1 MNPPHSFSL
10 VLLALL
16 AAWPGLAPAIDVG
29 ELTAIYARQAQV
41 KGFTPPQS
49 PAEFAADFAGFATT
63 SEFKAAIG
71 APKSA
76 GDPHLGP
83 RLKRLIAAHQVKG
96 GGDWPQA
103 LETLEAPAPSD
114 GVGLTLLPKSAADSE
129 ALLNQV
135 RSHGGDGLIASA
147 TGTVLVTVPGD
158 RLETLL
164 DATPT
169 GYIDLQPRY
178 EPYFGPTTGE
188 GVAMMQ
194 IPALHNAGVKGQG
207 VTVAVFDLGFTGYSQ
222 LVRAGELPKA
232 RATHAAGRQPFE
244 GSTVHGTACAEIVAD
259 VAPAAE
265 QVLVRFDGN
274 FESLQ
279 QGLQWLR
286 QQKGVVAV
294 NASWGSH
301 LRRIDGLDATDQEI
315 DRFVRDT
322 GVVWVNAA
330 GNEAEQVWAGPAADR
345 NGDGWV
351 DITVGN
357 ETRNFLIVQAQGP
370 YYIQVQ
376 WDDWGSSVQ
385 PTATQD
391 LDAYLFVKQG
401 GQWTVWDRS
410 EVAQNGQGY
419 PEEILRGPSLPG
431 GVAAL
436 LIKKKR
442 VNRDLQV
449 RVAVPRGVQVTP
461 HSPPYSLS
469 SPASARQALAV
480 GAVDVRT
487 KALAGYSSNGPSLD
501 RRLKPEVSAPTG
513 VISQAYTLEGSGD
526 GRFHGTSAAAPH
538 VVGLAALLAST
549 GEKPRGPAL
558 RAAIERSIQPMGQP
572 QPNNGYG
579 RGLTV
584 AGRVV
589 ARPAET
595 PPDAEPP
602 DVESPPAPPSP
613 SDATGRVKR
622 KLNELLQKP

>member
-1 MNPPHSFSL
+1 MNSLHAFSL

-16 AAWPGLAPAIDVG
+16 AAWPGLAPAVDLG

-41 KGFTPPQS
+41 KGFTPPLA
-49 PAEFAADFAGFATT
+49 PAEFAADFTRFTATG
-63 SEFKAAIG
+63 EFKTTIDT
-71 APKSA
+71 PKSA
-76 GDPHLGP
+76 GDPRLGP
-83 RLKRLIAAHQVKG
+83 RLKRLIAARQVKS
-96 GGDWPQA
+96 GGDWSQE
-103 LETLEAPAPSD
+103 LTTLEAPATSD

-129 ALLNQV
+129 ALLNKV
-135 RSHGGDGLIASA
+135 RSQGGEGLVASA
-147 TGTVLVTVPGD
+147 TGTVLATVPGD
-158 RLETLL
+158 RLEALL

-169 GYIDLQPRY
+169 SYLDLQPRY
-178 EPYFGPTTGE
+178 ESYFGPTTGE

-194 IPALHNAGVKGQG
+194 VPALHNAGVKGQG
-207 VTVAVFDLGFTGYSQ
+207 VTVAVLDLGFQGYSQ
-222 LVRAGELPKA
+222 LVRAGELPEA
-232 RATHAAGRQPFE
+232 RATQAAGRLPFE
-244 GSTVHGTACAEIVAD
+244 ASTVHGTACAEIVAD

-265 QVLVRFDGN
+265 QVLVRFDGDPQ
-274 FESLQ
+274 SLQ
-279 QGLQWLR
+279 QALQWLR

-322 GVVWVNAA
+322 GVVWINAA
-330 GNEAEQVWAGPAADR
+330 GNEAEQTWTGPAVDR

-351 DITVGN
+351 DIAVGN
-357 ETRNFLIVQAQGP
+357 ETRNFLIVKANGP
-370 YYIQVQ
+370 YYVQVQ

-401 GQWTVWDRS
+401 GQWVLWDRS
-410 EVAQNGQGY
+410 ETVQNGRGY
-419 PEEILRGPSLPG
+419 PEEVLKGASLPS

-442 VNRDLQV
+442 VSRDLQV
-449 RVAVPRGVQVTP
+449 RVAVPRGVQVIP
-461 HSPPYSLS
+461 HTPPYSLS

-480 GAVDVRT
+480 GAVDVRSQ
-487 KALAGYSSNGPSLD
+487 ALASYSSNGPSWD
-501 RRLKPEVSAPTG
+501 RRLKPEISAPTG

-589 ARPAET
+589 ARPAEA

-602 DVESPPAPPSP
+602 DTRPSP

-622 KLNELLQKP
+622 KLDELLQKKP

>member
-1 MNPPHSFSL
+1 MNPSHLFPL
-10 VLLALL
+10 VLL
-16 AAWPGLAPAIDVG
+16 AAWPTLVLAVDVG
-29 ELTAIYARQAQV
+29 ELTAIYARQAQA

-49 PAEFAADFAGFATT
+49 PAEFAADFAGFVTT
-63 SEFKAAIG
+63 SEFKTAIG

-76 GDPHLGP
+76 GDPRLGS

-96 GGDWPQA
+96 GDDWSRELA
-103 LETLEAPAPSD
+103 TLEAPVTPD
-114 GVGLTLLPKSAADSE
+114 GVGLTLLPESAADSE
-129 ALLNQV
+129 SLLRKA

-147 TGTVLVTVPGD
+147 TGTVLATVPGD
-158 RLETLL
+158 RLEALL

-194 IPALHNAGVKGQG
+194 IPALHNAGVQGQG

-232 RATHAAGRQPFE
+232 RATQAAGRMPFE
-244 GSTVHGTACAEIVAD
+244 GSTVHGAACAEIVAD

-286 QQKGVVAV
+286 QQPGLVAV

-330 GNEAEQVWAGPAADR
+330 GNEAEQTWDGPAADR
-345 NGDGWV
+345 NGDSWV
-351 DITVGN
+351 DVTAGN
-357 ETRNFLIVQAQGP
+357 ETRNFLIIQAEGP
-370 YYIQVQ
+370 YYVQVQ
-376 WDDWGSSVQ
+376 WNDWGSSVQ

-401 GQWTVWDRS
+401 GNWTLWDRA
-410 EVAQNGQGY
+410 EVVQNGQQY
-419 PEEILRGPSLPG
+419 PEEVLHGNKPLPG
-431 GVAAL
+431 GMGAL
-436 LIKKKR
+436 LIKRKR
-442 VNRDLQV
+442 VTRNDLHV
-449 RVAVPRGVQVTP
+449 RVATPRGVQVTP

-487 KALAGYSSNGPSLD
+487 KALASYSSNGPSLD

-513 VISQAYTLEGSGD
+513 VISQAYTLEGNGD

-558 RAAIERSIQPMGQP
+558 RAAIEHSTQPMGQP

-584 AGRVV
+584 AGRPA

-602 DVESPPAPPSP
+602 DAEPPDARLSP

-622 KLNELLQKP
+622 KLGELLQK

>member
-1 MNPPHSFSL
+1 MNLPRTLLPV
-10 VLLALL
+10 VLATL
-16 AAWPGLAPAIDVG
+16 AAWPTLAPAVDVG
-29 ELTAIYARQAQV
+29 ELTAIYTQHAEA
-41 KGFTPPQS
+41 KGFTPSLTPV
-49 PAEFAADFAGFATT
+49 EFAADFAGFAATR
-63 SEFKAAIG
+63 ELGDAIG

-76 GDPHLGP
+76 GDPRLGP
-83 RLKRLIAAHQVKG
+83 RLKRLIAAQRVKG
-96 GGDWPQA
+96 GGDWSQA
-103 LETLEAPAPSD
+103 LETLGAPVAPAA
-114 GVGLTLLPKSAADSE
+114 VGLTLLPKSAAESE

-135 RSHGGDGLIASA
+135 RRHGGEGLIASA

-158 RLETLL
+158 RLEAVL

-169 GYIDLQPRY
+169 GYLDLQTRY
-178 EPYFGPTTGE
+178 EPFFGPTAGE
-188 GVAMMQ
+188 GIAMMQ
-194 IPALHNAGVKGQG
+194 MGALHDAGVKGQG
-207 VTVAVFDLGFTGYSQ
+207 VMVAVFDMGFEGYSQ
-222 LVRAGELPKA
+222 LVNSGELPKA
-232 RATHAAGRQPFE
+232 RATQAFGRYPFGE
-244 GSTVHGTACAEIVAD
+244 RSVHGTACAEIVAD

-265 QVLVRFDGN
+265 QALVQFDGGQQ
-274 FESLQ
+274 SLQ
-279 QGLQWLR
+279 QALQWLR
-286 QQKGVVAV
+286 TQKIDIV
-294 NASWGSH
+294 NASWGNH
-301 LRRIDGLDATDQEI
+301 LRRLDGLDATDQEI

-330 GNEAEQVWAGPAADR
+330 GNEAEQAWSGPAADR

-351 DITVGN
+351 DVAYGN
-357 ETRNFLIVQAQGP
+357 ETRNFLIVQAKGP
-370 YYIQVQ
+370 YYIHIQ

-401 GQWTVWDRS
+401 GKLELWDRS
-410 EVAQNGQGY
+410 EVVQNGRQY
-419 PEEILRGPSLPG
+419 PEEVLKGASLPG

-436 LIKKKR
+436 LIKKKG

-449 RVAVPRGVQVTP
+449 RVAVPQGVQVTP

-513 VISQAYTLEGSGD
+513 VVSQAYKLEGGGD

-538 VVGLAALLAST
+538 VAGFAALLAST
-549 GEKPRGPAL
+549 GEKPQGPAL

-579 RGLTV
+579 RGLI
-584 AGRVV
+584 V
-589 ARPAET
+589 ARPAAARPADT
-595 PPDAEPP
+595 SPDAEPP
-602 DVESPPAPPSP
+602 PVEKPPS
-613 SDATGRVKR
+613 DTTGRVKR
-622 KLNELLQKP
+622 KLDELLRKP